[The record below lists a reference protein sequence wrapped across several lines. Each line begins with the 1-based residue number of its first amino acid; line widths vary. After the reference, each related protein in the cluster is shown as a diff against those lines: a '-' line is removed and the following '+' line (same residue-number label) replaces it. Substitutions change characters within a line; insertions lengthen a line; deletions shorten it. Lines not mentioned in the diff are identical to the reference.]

1 MHLNYHFLRFL
12 CPALEK
18 EFMGGIITSCFS
30 QSKDELI
37 LEISSQG
44 DIRYVRAHLLPPDI
58 YLSFPVQFQ
67 RAKRN
72 SIDLFS
78 ELLGD
83 RIEGVKVMDFERAFY
98 FLLESGKK
106 LVFKLHGNRSNVLLF
121 SPENGGPLLLFRN
134 EISEDKS
141 LRFEDLFNPLD
152 LSWER
157 FKSLEGN
164 ASQFLPTLGPEPRK
178 WLKEKGYPELSLE
191 EKWKGIQEVL
201 DLLDSPLFCLIEEQ
215 DQVKLTLLPTENPLK
230 TFADP
235 IEAVNELFYIAL
247 VRGNFNKD
255 KNRLLKN
262 LQEQI
267 KRTENYLQKSRE
279 KLSELVN
286 SPPPSQLADVIM
298 ANLHQF
304 FSGQT
309 GAELDNFYTG
319 EKVWVKLKRNQKP
332 QDLAESL
339 YRKSKNRQ
347 LEIDQLEKTLAAKE
361 KQWEE
366 LQHKLEELASIE
378 EFRGL
383 KSYQRE
389 HIKSE
394 QANPK
399 NTGLPFRVFEFEG
412 YTIWVGKSSKDND
425 EMIRRYIHK
434 DDLWLHAR
442 QAAGSHV
449 VIRTKGMP
457 KIPNP
462 VLERAAGLA
471 AYYSKLK
478 SETLAPVIFTE
489 AKYIRKVKGSPAG
502 AVMVDREKVVMVAPQ
517 GPDGHLAKDGRG
529 ERS

>member
-18 EFMGGIITSCFS
+18 EFKGGIITSCFS

-37 LEISSQG
+37 LEISNQD
-44 DIRYVRAHLLPPDI
+44 DIRYVQAHLLPPDI

-106 LVFKLHGNRSNVLLF
+106 LVFKLHGNRSNVLLYH
-121 SPENGGPLLLFRN
+121 EKVGPPQLLFRN
-134 EISEDKS
+134 EISEDKDLS
-141 LRFEDLFNPLD
+141 FEDLFNPLD
-152 LSWER
+152 ISWER
-157 FKSLEGN
+157 FKSIEGN
-164 ASQFLPTLGPEPRK
+164 ASQFLPTLGPEPRR

-191 EKWKGIQEVL
+191 EKWKWMLEVL
-201 DLLDSPLFCLIEEQ
+201 DLLDSPLFCLVEEQ

-235 IEAVNELFYIAL
+235 IEAVNELFYLAL

-255 KNRLLKN
+255 KNRILKN

-279 KLSELVN
+279 KLSELAG

-309 GAELDNFYTG
+309 EAELDNFYTG
-319 EKVWVKLKRNQKP
+319 EKVWVKLKPNQKP

-347 LEIDQLEKTLAAKE
+347 LEIDQIEKTLAAKE
-361 KQWEE
+361 KQ
-366 LQHKLEELASIE
+366 LEELTQKWDELESIE
-378 EFRGL
+378 EFKGL
-383 KSYQRE
+383 KSYKKE
-389 HIKSE
+389 LNKSE
-394 QANPK
+394 QSNPK
-399 NTGLPFRVFEFEG
+399 NTGFPFKIFEFEG
-412 YTIWVGKSSKDND
+412 YTIWVGKSAKDND
-425 EMIRRYIHK
+425 EMLRGYIHK

-449 VIRTKGMP
+449 IIRTKGMP

-478 SETLAPVIFTE
+478 NESLAPVIYTE
-489 AKYIRKVKGSPAG
+489 AKFVRKVKGSPAG
-502 AVMVDREKVVMVAPQ
+502 AVMVDKEKVLMVAPK
-517 GPDGHLAKDGRG
+517 GPDADVAKGN
-529 ERS
+529 